1 MNYTITPSNATNQNV
16 TWSTSVP
23 TVASV
28 NNGLITANANGTTVI
43 TIRTTDGGYTDTCT
57 VTVND
62 TSQSGGGGDSTLF
75 TPDIASYGIYN
86 DGTNSVS
93 TTSGLNTLLTE
104 LNALGKTNI
113 QLQQ

>member
-1 MNYTITPSNATNQNV
+1 MDKIGGTQTLRHTITPSNATNKNV

-28 NNGLITANANGTTVI
+28 NNGIVTANANGTTVI

-62 TSQSGGGGDSTLF
+62 PSYVEGGGDDTLYV
-75 TPDIASYGIYN
+75 PDIASYGISK
-86 DGTNSVS
+86 DGTNSEA
-93 TTSGLNTLLTE
+93 TTNGLNR
-104 LNALGKTNI
+104 
-113 QLQQ
+113 